1 MLYLV
6 IFCLFASL
14 TMYIVLAGAD
24 FGAGILELFSRKK
37 NRQYVANVTT
47 RAMGPVWEANHVWL
61 ILVVVILFTGFPR
74 LHTLLVTHL
83 HLPILLLLLGII
95 IRGTAFVF
103 RHYDAV
109 KDGSQ
114 KYYRNA
120 FIYSSALTPL
130 FLGMI
135 AGAGIKGDF
144 PVGPTDFYSAFIGP
158 WFNWFAFT
166 VGIFTVSI
174 CGYLA
179 AVFIIGD
186 VDEGPDRLRYAAK
199 ARLFLGGMV
208 ISGALVF
215 VQAVIEELPF
225 LEEFLA
231 HPLSIAAVLAATV
244 SLPLLWWILQR
255 QRFNAARVVA
265 AGQVTLILVAVYAA
279 MFPDFV
285 LGGGAD
291 SPDLI
296 SAAAP
301 DKTITVLGWALVA
314 GLSIIGPSVA
324 YLMWIFKGHRKL
336 PDDA

>member
-14 TMYIVLAGAD
+14 TLYIVLAGAD
-24 FGAGILELFSRKK
+24 FGAGILELFTRKK

-47 RAMGPVWEANHVWL
+47 KAMGPVWEANHVWL
-61 ILVVVILFTGFPR
+61 ILVIVILFTGFPR

-114 KYYRNA
+114 KHYRNA

-144 PVGPTDFYSAFIGP
+144 PAVPTDFYSAFIAP
-158 WFNWFAFT
+158 WFNLFAFL

-186 VDEGPDRLRYAAK
+186 VEAGPDRRRYAAK
-199 ARLFLGGMV
+199 ARLFLGGLV
-208 ISGALVF
+208 VSGALVF
-215 VQAVIEELPF
+215 LRALQEELPF
-225 LEEFLA
+225 LEKFMA
-231 HPLSIAAVLAATV
+231 HPLSIGAVIAATV
-244 SLPLLWWILQR
+244 SLPLLWYILQ
-255 QRFNAARVVA
+255 QLRFNAARVIA
-265 AGQVTLILVAVYAA
+265 AGQVMLILIAVYVA

-285 LGGGAD
+285 LGGGAGRH
-291 SPDLI
+291 DLF

-301 DKTITVLGWALVA
+301 DKTIHVLGWALVA

-324 YLMWIFKGHRKL
+324 YLMWIFKGRRKL